1 MYYYRVTFKSFA
13 CKGVVERVKRW
24 FLDERRAEEVGSSL
38 SRAKDL
44 VDRCEESD
52 PQMRYVG
59 EIVSSLGLVRGA
71 IYVVGV
77 SLISY
82 MLSTRGEEHWRLAA
96 EYAGKGYK
104 NPLIAFVEESPST
117 ARFRATKLRR
127 ARKYVELFAP
137 QFEARF
143 DEYAGDLEKFWR
155 DLSIVLSVK
164 PESKTIVFAVKMF
177 YYALKSARKRCRV
190 PRSAP
195 IPVDYRV
202 CMISLTSQIIR
213 GRIDSLGSAARRL
226 RGEAPDL
233 VRKGWDAVSVAAG
246 LEPLRLDS
254 LLWLLGGAVETAN
267 YELTRTLRTFEE
279 VIDRPL
285 SQWERQAVFELLR
298 LLANGY

>member
-13 CKGVVERVKRW
+13 CRGVVRRGRHW
-24 FLDERRAEEVGSSL
+24 FLDKGRAREVGNSL
-38 SRAKDL
+38 SRVKEL
-44 VDRCEESD
+44 VDQCEEAD
-52 PQMRYVG
+52 PQMGYVG
-59 EIVSSLGLVRGA
+59 EVVSSLGLVKGA

-96 EYAGKGYK
+96 EYAGKGYE
-104 NPLIAFVEESPST
+104 NPLITFVEESPST
-117 ARFRATKLRR
+117 ARFRTTKLKR
-127 ARKYVELFAP
+127 ARKYVEFFAP

-143 DEYAGDLEKFWR
+143 DEYAEDLEKFWR
-155 DLSIVLSVK
+155 DLSTVLGVK

-177 YYALKSARKRCRV
+177 YYALRSAGKRCGV

-202 CMISLTSQIIR
+202 CMISLTSQIIK
-213 GRIDSLGSAARRL
+213 GRVDSLGNAAREL

-233 VRKGWDAVSVAAG
+233 VRRGWDVVSAAAG

-254 LLWLLGGAVETAN
+254 LLWLLGGAMETAN

-279 VIDRPL
+279 TMGRPL
-285 SQWERQAVFELLR
+285 SRWERQAVFELLR